1 MNRANNPDEVWVMED
16 KPEQLEKFGAED
28 PFHLEKLKKKERLQK
43 NKKLNVKNLKRA
55 LTTEKTNLPA
65 TLDITKNAP
74 QHQKYAIERAMVLA
88 QKSTASLGK
97 FDKLHSDE
105 PKIKYK
111 NNYINEQQTTAK
123 IAERVLKK
131 AASTVQ
137 DLNIDKAVRNEIK
150 NEQVKNSKRKL
161 EEGPRSSVK
170 RKSTGKSTKK
180 RRKTK

>member
-1 MNRANNPDEVWVMED
+1 
-16 KPEQLEKFGAED
+16 
-28 PFHLEKLKKKERLQK
+28 
-43 NKKLNVKNLKRA
+43 VKNLKRA
-55 LTTEKTNLPA
+55 LTTDKTNMPA

-111 NNYINEQQTTAK
+111 NNYIDEQQNTAK

-131 AASTVQ
+131 ASTAQ

-150 NEQVKNSKRKL
+150 NEQVKNSKRNL
-161 EEGPRSSVK
+161 EGSSVK
-170 RKSTGKSTKK
+170 RKSTGKRNKK
-180 RRKTK
+180 RRRTK